1 MYDGCGHGHC
11 DRLKQEVLGVHG
23 SDSDRMELALWLWE
37 VCALD
42 KFCDVVPARLRLSA
56 CCPPQV
62 HNSVNTRLMKEAA
75 TRQNREIT
83 HEEKLA
89 ALFPTKKM
97 CPDCWLDGDMT
108 KWDNTK
114 VFDFLDK
121 WYWPATSAPVDG
133 QFKTIAA
140 SHATTSD
147 RDMAARPSARMAK
160 GASSPSR
167 GSMSSGLLTVLCLGS
182 LALAAF
188 IVSKKRRGR
197 RKKFIDSRFVPKKN
211 GCC

>member
-1 MYDGCGHGHC
+1 MSQC
-11 DRLKQEVLGVHG
+11 VL
-23 SDSDRMELALWLWE
+23 
-37 VCALD
+37 
-42 KFCDVVPARLRLSA
+42 LS
-56 CCPPQV
+56 QV

-97 CPDCWLDGDMT
+97 CPGCWLDDDMT
-108 KWDNTK
+108 KWDNAN
-114 VFDFLDK
+114 VFDFLDE
-121 WYWPATSAPVDG
+121 WYWPANSAPVDS

-140 SHATTSD
+140 SPAMVSD
-147 RDMAARPSARMAK
+147 RDMAARPSARRTK
-160 GASSPSR
+160 ASSPSS
-167 GSMSSGLLTVLCLGS
+167 GSMGALSVLCLGS

-188 IVSKKRRGR
+188 IVSRKRRER